1 MELRQR
7 AVHVGI
13 AIEILYSDEDV
24 FDVKFSAGNGA
35 FGGATRIWV
44 EIGGLDTLADKISG
58 FPKGP
63 QDSRE
68 LVLGAFGREY
78 AGGATHL
85 RLFCI
90 DLAGH
95 SYIESKIESGE
106 ESAGVFQTAIVIMPV
121 EASAIDRFVTGLR
134 KIEKA
139 RNGTAVLESRG

>member
-1 MELRQR
+1 VPCTSALQSKFFIQMRTFLTSNFLLGTEHLVEQR
-7 AVHVGI
+7 G
-13 AIEILYSDEDV
+13 
-24 FDVKFSAGNGA
+24 F
-35 FGGATRIWV
+35 WV